1 MGEEKKRNYSQEYEI
16 EKKSVKRY
24 TVKIQKDIAKLLD
37 DKLKQNGDTF
47 TGLVKN
53 AIEKYLKK
61 N

>member
-1 MGEEKKRNYSQEYEI
+1 MGEEKERNYSKEYEK
-16 EKKSVKRY
+16 EKKAVKRY

-37 DKLKQNGDTF
+37 DRLKQNGDTF